1 MADIPIPVLSIQPI
15 VENAVKHAIAPLS
28 SGGLVAIEARRDGD
42 GLHVS
47 VSDTGRGFQNDR
59 QDGVGLENVR
69 RRLELSYGRAAQ
81 LDIYSGPQGSTVS
94 IVIPGT
100 RWPCDVSRG
109 RGHAMRVLIADDEPI
124 ARQIL
129 REHLESIPAIEI
141 AGEATNGAEA
151 AQFILDF
158 DPDVVLLDQQM
169 PEMDG
174 LSVVRKLRARMPD
187 GDFRNGV

>member
-1 MADIPIPVLSIQPI
+1 LGDKLRTEIGVAADVLDIPIPVLSIQPV

-47 VSDTGRGFQNDR
+47 VSDTGPGFQNDR

-94 IVIPGT
+94 IVIPI
-100 RWPCDVSRG
+100 RS
-109 RGHAMRVLIADDEPI
+109 
-124 ARQIL
+124 ARL
-129 REHLESIPAIEI
+129 
-141 AGEATNGAEA
+141 AE
-151 AQFILDF
+151 
-158 DPDVVLLDQQM
+158 VM
-169 PEMDG
+169 
-174 LSVVRKLRARMPD
+174 
-187 GDFRNGV
+187 